1 MMDIDTLMNSQ
12 NFNKSDYAP
21 IDLSGID
28 IIHET
33 HERDRKSR
41 NIILFNIEESVSDI
55 DSLAKEL
62 IVKLNL
68 DSNISVVT
76 RLGKQSAKPRPIRIT
91 FDSS

>member
-1 MMDIDTLMNSQ
+1 MNYHNIINSE
-12 NFNKSDYAP
+12 YAP
-21 IDLSGID
+21 IDFSGVD
-28 IIHET
+28 MIHEI
-33 HERDRKSR
+33 HERDSKSR
-41 NIILFNIEESVSDI
+41 NIMLFNIEESVSDI

-91 FDSS
+91 QF